1 MKSLIYRVNLKSQLK
16 FNIMELGLKDKHVL
30 ITGGA
35 GGIGEAIV
43 NLLYKEGANVSLH
56 FNTSKEKA
64 SEIQQRT
71 NPEKVK
77 LVQGDL
83 RNESDVKQIFS
94 TAINNFGR
102 IDCLIAN
109 AAIAAPERT
118 LTSDIT
124 LERWNNTIQTNL
136 TGVFLCVRAFFN
148 NLKQFPNKFGSVVL
162 IGSTAGEFGEAG
174 HSDYSAT
181 KAAMMYGLTKTWK
194 NEIIKFAP
202 LGRVNTVAPGWVYTQ
217 MAADTL
223 DDTDTLK
230 RILQTIPMSKIAV
243 SDDIAHAVVFV
254 LSDIASGHIS
264 GQTLVIHGGMEGRV
278 LHEKDEVDLSFTEKL
293 KK

>member
-1 MKSLIYRVNLKSQLK
+1 
-16 FNIMELGLKDKHVL
+16 MELGLNDKHVL
-30 ITGGA
+30 VTGGA

-43 NLLYKEGANVSLH
+43 KLLFKEGANVSLH
-56 FNTSKEKA
+56 FNTSKDRA
-64 SEIQQRT
+64 SEIQQKCD
-71 NPEKVK
+71 PEKIK

-83 RNESDVKQIFS
+83 RIESEVNSIFS
-94 TAINNFGR
+94 TATNNFGR
-102 IDCLIAN
+102 IDCLVAN
-109 AAIAAPERT
+109 AAISAPERAF
-118 LTSDIT
+118 TSDIT
-124 LERWNNTIQTNL
+124 LERWNDTIQVNL

-148 NLKQFPNKFGSVVL
+148 NLKQFPDKFGSVVL
-162 IGSTAGEFGEAG
+162 IGSTAGKVGEAG
-174 HSDYSAT
+174 NADYSAT

-194 NEIIKFAP
+194 NEVIKFAP

-217 MAADTL
+217 MVAGTL
-223 DDTDTLK
+223 DNTETLK
-230 RILQTIPMSKIAV
+230 KILQTIPMSKIAV
-243 SDDIAHAVVFV
+243 SDDIAHAVIFL

>member
-1 MKSLIYRVNLKSQLK
+1 
-16 FNIMELGLKDKHVL
+16 MELGLKDKHVL
-30 ITGGA
+30 VTGGA

-56 FNTSKEKA
+56 FKSSKEKA
-64 SEIQQRT
+64 LEIQKR
-71 NPEKVK
+71 NDSEKVK

-83 RNESDVKQIFS
+83 RIESDVLNFFS
-94 TAINNFGR
+94 TAISNFGR
-102 IDCLIAN
+102 IDCLVAN
-109 AAIAAPERT
+109 AAIAAPERA
-118 LTSDIT
+118 LTSDIS

-136 TGVFLCVRAFFN
+136 TGVFFCVRAFFN
-148 NLKQFPNKFGSVVL
+148 NLKQFPDKFGSVVL

-174 HSDYSAT
+174 YADYSAT

-202 LGRVNTVAPGWVYTQ
+202 LGRVNSVAPGWVYTQ
-217 MAADTL
+217 MAAGTL
-223 DDTDTLK
+223 DDTEKLK
-230 RILQTIPMSKIAV
+230 KILQTIPMSKIGV
-243 SDDIAHAVVFV
+243 SDDISHAVVFL

-278 LHEKDEVDLSFTEKL
+278 LHEKDEVDLSFTDKL
-293 KK
+293 K

>member
-1 MKSLIYRVNLKSQLK
+1 
-16 FNIMELGLKDKHVL
+16 MELGLNDKHVL
-30 ITGGA
+30 VTGGA
-35 GGIGEAIV
+35 GGIGESIV
-43 NLLYKEGANVSLH
+43 NLLFKEGANVSLH
-56 FNTSKEKA
+56 FKTSKEKA
-64 SEIQQRT
+64 LEIQQ
-71 NPEKVK
+71 NCDPDKVK

-83 RNESDVKQIFS
+83 RVESEVKSIFS
-94 TAINNFGR
+94 SSVDNFGR

-109 AAIAAPERT
+109 AAIAAPERA
-118 LTSDIT
+118 LTSDIS

-136 TGVFLCVRAFFN
+136 TGVFMCVRSFFN
-148 NLKQFPNKFGSVVL
+148 NLKQFPDKFGSLVL
-162 IGSTAGEFGEAG
+162 IGSTAGEVGEAG
-174 HSDYSAT
+174 YADYSAT

-194 NEIIKFAP
+194 NEIVKFAP

-223 DDTDTLK
+223 DDTKTLK
-230 RILQTIPMSKIAV
+230 KILQTIPMSKIAV
-243 SDDIAHAVVFV
+243 TDDIAHAVVFL